1 MTWCWYVVLMIVD
14 YTRFTLL
21 RIWLMFFL
29 CAVLFFRFIVSVFAF
44 WIQYAFLV
52 IFPSQAKGKILT
64 RLDVQVVT
72 RNVAPASECLFSSS
86 NDAKMIYFLGFL
98 FRLCTWQRISSLY
111 WMLCELQMFWKY
123 RYISKNVFEVVLPK
137 FIVLEINDIPPVWW
151 PFGIVWNLVA
161 SLTPIPLPLSS
172 RVTK

>member
-14 YTRFTLL
+14 YTRFTLF

-72 RNVAPASECLFSSS
+72 RNVAPASGCLFSSS

-98 FRLCTWQRISSLY
+98 FRSCTWQRISSLY

-123 RYISKNVFEVVLPK
+123 RYISKNVFWGCIAKVHCFGNQWYSAGLMTFWYCVK
-137 FIVLEINDIPPVWW
+137 SCGFSNSN
-151 PFGIVWNLVA
+151 PFAFVF
-161 SLTPIPLPLSS
+161 
-172 RVTK
+172 